1 MNEGNWQSL
10 GKQIAMEDDR
20 LLYKNIPIG
29 ALYWLRDY
37 TRGREERIFEI
48 KNDTVIWH

>member
-1 MNEGNWQSL
+1 
-10 GKQIAMEDDR
+10 MEDDR